1 MMQTQEET
9 MAPCYKE
16 IAENIKKL
24 RKTHSLTQKEL
35 SDMLD
40 INPQYYARLERAD
53 DPQRHFT
60 LDKIL
65 LACRIFDVTPN
76 QVMTRL
82 PDVACELNIR
92 KGIQDDIRKKM
103 KGLTTEQLK
112 NLNHYMNEVN
122 AGKNH
127 KNIEE

>member
-53 DPQRHFT
+53 DLQGHFT

-65 LACRIFDVTPN
+65 LACRIFAVTPN

>member
-1 MMQTQEET
+1 MQTQEESL
-9 MAPCYKE
+9 ALCYKE

-24 RKTHSLTQKEL
+24 RKYHSLTQREL

-65 LACRIFDVTPN
+65 LVCRVFDVTPN
-76 QVMTRL
+76 QVMSRL
-82 PDVACELNIR
+82 PGTANELNIR
-92 KGIQDDIRKKM
+92 KGIQNDIQKTM
-103 KGLTTEQLK
+103 KGLSMEQLRSIK
-112 NLNHYMNEVN
+112 EYVN
-122 AGKNH
+122 GVKAVQ
-127 KNIEE
+127 

>member
-1 MMQTQEET
+1 MQTQEESL
-9 MAPCYKE
+9 ALCYKE

-24 RKTHSLTQKEL
+24 RKYHSLTQREL

-65 LACRIFDVTPN
+65 LVCRVFDVTPN
-76 QVMTRL
+76 QVMSRL
-82 PDVACELNIR
+82 PGTANELNIR
-92 KGIQDDIRKKM
+92 KGIQNDIQKTM
-103 KGLTTEQLK
+103 KGLSMEQLRSIK
-112 NLNHYMNEVN
+112 EYVNGVKEVQ
-122 AGKNH
+122 
-127 KNIEE
+127 